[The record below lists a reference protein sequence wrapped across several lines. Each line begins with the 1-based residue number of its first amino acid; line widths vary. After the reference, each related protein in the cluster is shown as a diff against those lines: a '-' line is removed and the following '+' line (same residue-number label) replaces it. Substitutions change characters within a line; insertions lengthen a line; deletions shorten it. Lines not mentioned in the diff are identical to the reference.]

1 MHDDHVWL
9 LNARFNLVSASSKCG
24 GEGLSFFRGLWR
36 PCRAKTLPPL
46 VGLDT
51 RNSLI
56 SKRFSRPFSCSI
68 NFLKSIFEDFSPN
81 TNTHFNPLP
90 PPFPPPRSSVK
101 QSSKI
106 SHIQSPWLVRVLGAP
121 ITHYPLLSWM
131 NLYIAHLKKKIYV
144 KCGHPQDIWCI
155 VISSDGCLM
164 RGYKRGTNKKRHGKV
179 RCTLRAEEFF
189 NKQCFTFFGW
199 FGSMLRGRG
208 SAANW
213 MES

>member
-1 MHDDHVWL
+1 MWWGRTL
-9 LNARFNLVSASSKCG
+9 FFPGSLEALSCKNSSTFGRSRHEK
-24 GEGLSFFRGLWR
+24 LAYF
-36 PCRAKTLPPL
+36 KTLFKAFLLLHQLPEIHFW
-46 VGLDT
+46 GFFT
-51 RNSLI
+51 QHKHTLI
-56 SKRFSRPFSCSI
+56 LC
-68 NFLKSIFEDFSPN
+68 
-81 TNTHFNPLP
+81 P
-90 PPFPPPRSSVK
+90 PPFPAPRSSVK

>member
-90 PPFPPPRSSVK
+90 PPFSCAQILCQTVFEDLSYPVALVSSCAWC
-101 QSSKI
+101 SDNTLP
-106 SHIQSPWLVRVLGAP
+106 SPFLNEL
-121 ITHYPLLSWM
+121 IH
-131 NLYIAHLKKKIYV
+131 
-144 KCGHPQDIWCI
+144 
-155 VISSDGCLM
+155 
-164 RGYKRGTNKKRHGKV
+164 
-179 RCTLRAEEFF
+179 RALEEK
-189 NKQCFTFFGW
+189 NI
-199 FGSMLRGRG
+199 R
-208 SAANW
+208 
-213 MES
+213 